1 MDFDSVSAKH
11 INELEQ
17 QITQILKTMRTAK
30 LHQHPIYAS
39 LQELEQELGEARR
52 GTYDKKD
59 SKYSGY

>member
-1 MDFDSVSAKH
+1 MDLDPVSPKH

-30 LHQHPIYAS
+30 LQQHPLYAG
-39 LQELEQELGEARR
+39 LQELEQELAEARR
-52 GTYDKKD
+52 GLYDKKD